1 MNMNKEKILEELGN
15 IIEINKEQ
23 LLKTSVDTKLTDL
36 GLTSIQFIQFIVA
49 IEEEFEIEILDS
61 DLIMTNFETIEMLFS
76 TLEKYFTSKSALK
89 KVLICDCDN
98 VLWHGIS
105 GEEEI
110 YLDAAVLKFQETLIE
125 LYNRGIL
132 ICLCSKNEPENVE
145 SVFNSL
151 EMPLKKNHILI
162 SKINLTDK
170 ATNIKE
176 IALELNLSADSFVFV
191 DDSKYELDLVSSII
205 PDITTVLADYS
216 NCDFIEKIKGFFDGS
231 STDINRTQ
239 QYRDQKEREKEK
251 QRYASAEEFNASL
264 KTEIKCETASPAQ
277 AARISELSQ
286 RTNQFNLSDVRYTE
300 EEINYFIRDEGYC
313 VYVLSASDKYG
324 DMGLVGAT
332 VVRKTENPVIIGF
345 FLSCRVF
352 GRGFEEHFLNQIKS
366 NFAVPMYGIYNR
378 TDKNKRFEDFYSKN
392 GVEIYE

>member
-1 MNMNKEKILEELGN
+1 MAL
-15 IIEINKEQ
+15 
-23 LLKTSVDTKLTDL
+23 
-36 GLTSIQFIQFIVA
+36 
-49 IEEEFEIEILDS
+49 EEEFEIEILDS
-61 DLIMTNFETIEMLFS
+61 DLIMTNFETVEMLFS
-76 TLEKYFTSKSALK
+76 TLEKYFTPKSTLK

-110 YLDAAVLKFQETLIE
+110 YIDAAILKFQETLIE

-132 ICLCSKNEPENVE
+132 ICLCSKNEPENIE
-145 SVFNSL
+145 TIFNTL
-151 EMPLKKNHILI
+151 EMPVKKNHILI

-216 NCDFIEKIKGFFDGS
+216 NCNFIEKIKGFFDGS

-239 QYRDQKEREKEK
+239 QYRNQKEREKEK

-264 KTEIKCETASPAQ
+264 KTEVKCETASSDQ

-300 EEINYFIRDEGYC
+300 EKINYFIRDEGYC

-324 DMGLVGAT
+324 DMGLVGAA

-366 NFAVPMYGIYNR
+366 NSAVPMYGIYKR

-392 GVEIYE
+392 GVKIYE

>member
-1 MNMNKEKILEELGN
+1 MNKEKILEVLEN

-264 KTEIKCETASPAQ
+264 KTEIKCESASPAQ

-324 DMGLVGAT
+324 DMGLVCAA
-332 VVRKTENPVIIGF
+332 VVCKTENPVIIGF

-352 GRGFEEHFLNQIKS
+352 GRGFEEHFLNKIKS
-366 NFAVPMYGIYNR
+366 NFAVPMYGIYKR

>member
-1 MNMNKEKILEELGN
+1 MNKEKILEVLEN

-286 RTNQFNLSDVRYTE
+286 RTNQFNLSDVRYT
-300 EEINYFIRDEGYC
+300 
-313 VYVLSASDKYG
+313 
-324 DMGLVGAT
+324 
-332 VVRKTENPVIIGF
+332 
-345 FLSCRVF
+345 
-352 GRGFEEHFLNQIKS
+352 
-366 NFAVPMYGIYNR
+366 
-378 TDKNKRFEDFYSKN
+378 
-392 GVEIYE
+392 

>member
-1 MNMNKEKILEELGN
+1 MDKEKILEVLGN
-15 IIEINKEQ
+15 IIDINKEQ

-61 DLIMTNFETIEMLFS
+61 DLIMTNFETVEMLFS
-76 TLEKYFTSKSALK
+76 TLEKYFTPKSTLK

-110 YLDAAVLKFQETLIE
+110 YIDATILKFQETLIE

-132 ICLCSKNEPENVE
+132 ICLCSKNEPENIE
-145 SVFNSL
+145 TVFNSL

-216 NCDFIEKIKGFFDGS
+216 NCNFIEKIKGFFDGS

-239 QYRDQKEREKEK
+239 QYRNQKEREKEK

-264 KTEIKCETASPAQ
+264 KTEVKCETASSDQ

-300 EEINYFIRDEGYC
+300 EKINYFIRDEGYC

-324 DMGLVGAT
+324 DRGLVGAA

-352 GRGFEEHFLNQIKS
+352 GRGFEEHFLNKIKS
-366 NFAVPMYGIYNR
+366 NFAVSMYGIYKR
-378 TDKNKRFEDFYSKN
+378 TDKNKRFEDFYPKN
-392 GVEIYE
+392 GVEVYE

>member
-1 MNMNKEKILEELGN
+1 MDKEKILEVLGN
-15 IIEINKEQ
+15 IIDINKEQ

-61 DLIMTNFETIEMLFS
+61 DLIMTNFETVEMLFS
-76 TLEKYFTSKSALK
+76 TLEKYFTPKSTLK
-89 KVLICDCDN
+89 KVLIFDCDN

-110 YLDAAVLKFQETLIE
+110 YIDATILKFQETLIE

-132 ICLCSKNEPENVE
+132 ICLCSKNEPENIE
-145 SVFNSL
+145 TVFNSL

-216 NCDFIEKIKGFFDGS
+216 NCNFIEKIKGFFDGS

-239 QYRDQKEREKEK
+239 QYRNQKEREKEK

-264 KTEIKCETASPAQ
+264 KTEVKCETASSDQ

-300 EEINYFIRDEGYC
+300 EKINYFIRDEGYC

-324 DMGLVGAT
+324 DMGLVGAA

-352 GRGFEEHFLNQIKS
+352 GRGFEEHFLNKIKS
-366 NFAVPMYGIYNR
+366 NFAVSMYGIYKR
-378 TDKNKRFEDFYSKN
+378 TDKNKRFEDFYPKN
-392 GVEIYE
+392 GVEVYE

>member
-1 MNMNKEKILEELGN
+1 MDKEKILEVLGN
-15 IIEINKEQ
+15 IIDINKEQ

-61 DLIMTNFETIEMLFS
+61 DLIMTNFETVEMLFS
-76 TLEKYFTSKSALK
+76 TLEKYFTPKSTLK

-98 VLWHGIS
+98 VLWYGIS

-110 YLDAAVLKFQETLIE
+110 YIDAIILKFQETLIE

-132 ICLCSKNEPENVE
+132 ICLCSKNEPENIE
-145 SVFNSL
+145 TVFNSL

-324 DMGLVGAT
+324 DMGLVGAA

-366 NFAVPMYGIYNR
+366 NFAVPMYGIYKR

>member
-1 MNMNKEKILEELGN
+1 MNKEKILEVLEN

-110 YLDAAVLKFQETLIE
+110 YIDAAALKFQETLIE

-145 SVFNSL
+145 SVFNYL

-231 STDINRTQ
+231 STDINRTR

-313 VYVLSASDKYG
+313 VYALSASDKYG
-324 DMGLVGAT
+324 DMGLVGAA

-352 GRGFEEHFLNQIKS
+352 GRGFEEHFLNKIKS
-366 NFAVPMYGIYNR
+366 NFAVSMYGIYKR
-378 TDKNKRFEDFYSKN
+378 TDKNKRFEDFYPKN
-392 GVEIYE
+392 GVEVYE

>member
-1 MNMNKEKILEELGN
+1 MNMNKEKILEVLGN
-15 IIEINKEQ
+15 IIDINKEQ

-231 STDINRTQ
+231 STDINRTR

-313 VYVLSASDKYG
+313 VYALSASDKYG
-324 DMGLVGAT
+324 DMGLVGAA

-352 GRGFEEHFLNQIKS
+352 GRGFEEHFLNKIKS
-366 NFAVPMYGIYNR
+366 NFAVSMYGIYKR
-378 TDKNKRFEDFYSKN
+378 TDKNKRFEDFYPKN
-392 GVEIYE
+392 GVEVYE

>member
-1 MNMNKEKILEELGN
+1 MDKEKILEVLGN
-15 IIEINKEQ
+15 IIDINKEQ

-49 IEEEFEIEILDS
+49 IEEEFEIAILDS
-61 DLIMTNFETIEMLFS
+61 DLIMTNFETVEMLFS
-76 TLEKYFTSKSALK
+76 TLEKYFTPKSTLK

-110 YLDAAVLKFQETLIE
+110 YIDATILKFQETLIE

-132 ICLCSKNEPENVE
+132 ICLCSKNEPENIE
-145 SVFNSL
+145 TVFNSL

-251 QRYASAEEFNASL
+251 QRYASAE
-264 KTEIKCETASPAQ
+264 

-286 RTNQFNLSDVRYTE
+286 RTNQFNLSDVRYAK

-324 DMGLVGAT
+324 DMGLVGAA

-366 NFAVPMYGIYNR
+366 NSAVPMYGIYKR

>member
-1 MNMNKEKILEELGN
+1 
-15 IIEINKEQ
+15 
-23 LLKTSVDTKLTDL
+23 
-36 GLTSIQFIQFIVA
+36 
-49 IEEEFEIEILDS
+49 
-61 DLIMTNFETIEMLFS
+61 
-76 TLEKYFTSKSALK
+76 
-89 KVLICDCDN
+89 
-98 VLWHGIS
+98 
-105 GEEEI
+105 
-110 YLDAAVLKFQETLIE
+110 
-125 LYNRGIL
+125 
-132 ICLCSKNEPENVE
+132 
-145 SVFNSL
+145 
-151 EMPLKKNHILI
+151 MPLKKNHILI

-324 DMGLVGAT
+324 DMGLVGSA

-345 FLSCRVF
+345 FLYCRVF
-352 GRGFEEHFLNQIKS
+352 GRCFEEHFLNKIKS
-366 NFAVPMYGIYNR
+366 NYAVSMYGIYKR
-378 TDKNKRFEDFYSKN
+378 TDKNKRFEDFYPKN
-392 GVEIYE
+392 GVEVYE

>member
-1 MNMNKEKILEELGN
+1 MNKAKILELLGD
-15 IIEINKEQ
+15 ILDIEKQN
-23 LLKTSVDTKLTDL
+23 LLKMPIDTKLSDL
-36 GLTSIQFIQFIVA
+36 GLSSIQFIQFIVA
-49 IEEEFEIEILDS
+49 LEEEFEIEILDS
-61 DLIMTNFETIEMLFS
+61 DLMLSNFETIEILYQ
-76 TLEKYFTSKSALK
+76 TLEKYFLSKNVFK

-105 GEEEI
+105 GEEQI
-110 YLDAAVLKFQETLIE
+110 YTDDLIEKFQETVID
-125 LYNRGIL
+125 LYNHGVL
-132 ICLCSKNEPENVE
+132 ICLCSKNESENIE
-145 SVFNSL
+145 TAFDSL

-216 NCDFIEKIKGFFDGS
+216 NCNFIEKIKGFFDGS

-264 KTEIKCETASPAQ
+264 KTEVKCETASSDQ

-300 EEINYFIRDEGYC
+300 EKINYFIRDEGYC

-324 DMGLVGAT
+324 DMGLVGAA

>member
-1 MNMNKEKILEELGN
+1 MDKEKILEVLGN
-15 IIEINKEQ
+15 IIDINKEQ

-61 DLIMTNFETIEMLFS
+61 DLIMTNFETVEMLFS
-76 TLEKYFTSKSALK
+76 TLEKYFTPKSTLK

-110 YLDAAVLKFQETLIE
+110 YIDATILKFQETLIE

-132 ICLCSKNEPENVE
+132 ICLCSKNEPENIE
-145 SVFNSL
+145 TVFNSL

-231 STDINRTQ
+231 STDISRTQ
-239 QYRDQKEREKEK
+239 QYRDQKEREKDK
-251 QRYASAEEFNASL
+251 QRYSSAEEFNNSL
-264 KTEIKCETASPAQ
+264 KTIVKCEIASPVQ
-277 AARISELSQ
+277 AARISELSL
-286 RTNQFNLSDVRYTE
+286 RTNQFNLSGARYTE
-300 EEINYFIRDEGYC
+300 NEVKHFMEDKRYC

-324 DMGLVGAT
+324 DMGLIGAAI
-332 VVRKTENPVIIGF
+332 VQKQKSPIIISF
-345 FLSCRVF
+345 FISCRVF
-352 GRGFEEHFLNQIKS
+352 GRNFKNIILDKIKKD
-366 NFAVPMYGIYNR
+366 FDVMLHGIYKR
-378 TDKNKRFEDFYSKN
+378 TEKNKRFEDFYSEN
-392 GVEIYE
+392 GVEVYE

>member
-1 MNMNKEKILEELGN
+1 MNKEKILEVLGN

-313 VYVLSASDKYG
+313 VYALSASDKYG
-324 DMGLVGAT
+324 DMGLVGAA

-352 GRGFEEHFLNQIKS
+352 GRGFEEHFLNKIKR
-366 NFAVPMYGIYNR
+366 NFAVPTYGIYKR